1 MRLESEFIRL
11 PLEIDVA
18 RLLEEAHQYSEYD
31 WDYHPQRYD
40 GNTAL
45 SLVSSGGGRS
55 DSYVGAMQPTP
66 ALQQAPYVR
75 QIMAAFGTV
84 IGRSRFMRLAPGSQ
98 VPPHSDTDYTWRNRV
113 RIHIPVITDPKITF
127 SSIGNTTEH
136 GVDVHMQA
144 GEAWIFDNWREHAVY
159 NESDVRRIHLVIDTV
174 GSADFWALARAGW
187 NPKTAIDD
195 WVSNIQKIEYDSDAD
210 PQLSFEAYNI
220 LPVRSPDEIDNLVTD
235 FLSEIDALE
244 GHDAQ
249 RYDDIKGQLDAFRQ
263 DWRAHWAMYWD
274 TSANID
280 RYQSLAQSVK
290 TSLNEKL
297 SNVLLKSNGAKAYD
311 VIANWLDL
319 TTDQHAVRSGQANN
333 SDSPNAVPI
342 ITEKATYA
350 GKIPEF
356 DRPIFIVSAPRAGST
371 IIFETFKNNKEL
383 WTIGDVINR
392 EIEDVS
398 ELDPSHNGIV
408 SNALNADDYSPEQTD
423 LIIPAFMQRLRNTR
437 YIAYAEMQ
445 AEFQPPS
452 IRFLEQ
458 TPKNALRI
466 PFLKAM
472 FPDAKFIFM
481 HRDPRASIASMIEAW
496 NSQRFVTYAELPDW
510 QGLKWSLPL
519 IEGWRDLIGKP
530 VTEIAAVQW
539 AHIND
544 KIIEDLNALN
554 ANDYTSL
561 SYEDLLS
568 KPRES
573 LDSICRFAEIPFGP
587 RMQSFVQDGFPNS
600 KYTLSEPAVNKWQQ
614 YEAEISLIRSIF
626 EPSQKKLAQF
636 IALS

>member
-11 PLEIDVA
+11 PLAIDVA

-127 SSIGNTTEH
+127 SSIGNAKEKR
-136 GVDVHMQA
+136 VDVHMQA

-159 NESDVRRIHLVIDTV
+159 NESGVRRIHLVIDTV
-174 GSADFWALARAGW
+174 GSADFWALAKAGW
-187 NPKTAIDD
+187 DPKTALDD
-195 WVSNIQKIEYDSDAD
+195 WDSTIQKIEYNGDAD
-210 PQLSFEAYNI
+210 PSLNFEAYNI
-220 LPVRSPDEIDNLVTD
+220 LPVRSPDEIDNMVAD
-235 FLSEIDALE
+235 FLSEIDALGSQDKARFE
-244 GHDAQ
+244 G
-249 RYDDIKGQLDAFRQ
+249 IKSQLDAFRQ

-274 TSANID
+274 APANID

-319 TTDQHAVRSGQANN
+319 TTDGNAVRSVESISSN
-333 SDSPNAVPI
+333 SSSSVPS
-342 ITEKATYA
+342 TAKAKYS

-356 DRPIFIVSAPRAGST
+356 DRPVFIVSAPRAGST
-371 IIFETFKNNKEL
+371 IVFETFKNNKEL
-383 WTIGDVINR
+383 WTIGDAVNR
-392 EIEDVS
+392 EIEDIA
-398 ELDPSHNGIV
+398 ELDPSQSGFV
-408 SNALNADDYSPEQTD
+408 SNALTANDHNPQHADH
-423 LIIPAFMQRLRNTR
+423 IIRAFMQRLRNTR
-437 YIAYAEMQ
+437 FVAYSEMQ
-445 AEFQPPS
+445 SEFQPPS

-472 FPDAKFIFM
+472 FPQAKFIFVY
-481 HRDPRASIASMIEAW
+481 RDARASIASMIEAW
-496 NSQRFVTYAELPDW
+496 NSQRFVTYADLPDW

-519 IEGWRDLIGKP
+519 VEGWRDLIGKP
-530 VTEIAAVQW
+530 VTQIAAVQW
-539 AHIND
+539 AQIND
-544 KIIEDLNALN
+544 KIIEDLSALN

-561 SYEDLLS
+561 SYDDLLS
-568 KPRES
+568 KSHES
-573 LDSICRFAEIPFGP
+573 LDAICKFAEVPFGP
-587 RMQSFVQDGFPNS
+587 RMQSFVQDGFPHS
-600 KYTLSEPAVNKWQQ
+600 KYTLSEPAANKWQQ
-614 YEAEISLIRSIF
+614 YEAEITLAETLF
-626 EPSQKKLAQF
+626 ELSEQRLAQF
-636 IALS
+636 TGGS